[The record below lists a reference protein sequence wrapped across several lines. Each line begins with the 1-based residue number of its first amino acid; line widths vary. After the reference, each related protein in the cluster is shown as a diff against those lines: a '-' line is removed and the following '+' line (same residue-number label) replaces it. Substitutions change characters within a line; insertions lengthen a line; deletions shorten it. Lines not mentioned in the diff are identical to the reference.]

1 MAAKQSKI
9 LVNMSEIAA
18 YTGRP
23 GNTIKKWVRE
33 NNFPAVLIDG
43 RWESNTE
50 LIDNFQRRRLEDR
63 IKPAAGEVGE

>member
-1 MAAKQSKI
+1 MAKQSKI

-23 GNTIKKWVRE
+23 GNTIKKWVHE
-33 NNFPAVLIDG
+33 DNFPAVLIDG

-50 LIDNFQRRRLEDR
+50 MIDNFQRRRLEDR
-63 IKPAAGEVGE
+63 IKNAADKVDK